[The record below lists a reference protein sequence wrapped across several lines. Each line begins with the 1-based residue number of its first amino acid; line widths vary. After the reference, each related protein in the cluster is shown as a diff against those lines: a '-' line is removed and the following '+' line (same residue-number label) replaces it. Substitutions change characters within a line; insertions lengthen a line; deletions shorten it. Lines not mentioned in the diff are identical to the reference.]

1 MREIDVLDSIE
12 KLKSMAGYRAPL
24 ANTHDEYFGRG
35 KLLLSGEY
43 FILEGARGLA
53 LPTRV
58 GQRMSVHYSQSF
70 SPQLHWKSF
79 DIYGNLWFECK
90 FEFWQFNF
98 AEGTEETPEQILL
111 QKLLRAVRK
120 QNHHFLR
127 DDVDVVVETY
137 IDFPFEW
144 GLGSS
149 STLIYNVA
157 QWAYVSPFELHFK
170 TTNGSGYDIACA
182 QSEQPIIFSN
192 DEEGPSYSTV
202 NFDPKFKDQL
212 YLVHLNKKA
221 KSYDAIKKI
230 ESKRPFNESDIQKIN
245 ELTDEVQ
252 KIECIKEFEN
262 WIVRH
267 ENIVS
272 NMLGQ
277 ERIKD
282 KLFSDFWGEVK
293 SLGAWG
299 GDFVLVTTDK
309 TFEETQE
316 YFVNKGHNVVMPYSE
331 LCLAPKKQEVIQ

>member
-1 MREIDVLDSIE
+1 MREIEVLDSIE
-12 KLKSMAGYRAPL
+12 KLKSMAGYKAPL
-24 ANTHDEYFGRG
+24 PNTHEEFFGRG

-43 FILEGARGLA
+43 FILEGAKGLA

-70 SPQLHWKSF
+70 NPQLHWKSF

-98 AEGTEETPEQILL
+98 AEGEEESPEQKFL

-149 STLIYNVA
+149 STLIYNIA
-157 QWAYVSPFELHFK
+157 QWAYVSPFELHFN

-202 NFDPKFKDQL
+202 NFEPSFKDQL
-212 YLVHLNKKA
+212 CLVHMNQKA
-221 KSYDAIKKI
+221 KSYDAIQGI
-230 ESKRPFNESDIQKIN
+230 ENKRPFKPEDIQAIN
-245 ELTDEVQ
+245 DLTDEVVNIH
-252 KIECIKEFEN
+252 KLEDFEE
-262 WIVRH
+262 WIVKH
-267 ENIVS
+267 EKIVAQ
-272 NMLGQ
+272 MLEEQ
-277 ERIKD
+277 RVKER
-282 KLFSDFWGEVK
+282 LFSDYWGEVK

-299 GDFVLVTTDK
+299 GDFVLVTTNK
-309 TFEETQE
+309 SFKETQE
-316 YFVNKGHNVVMPYSE
+316 YFLNKGHNVIMPYSE
-331 LCLAPKKQEVIQ
+331 LCLSPKKQETIQ